1 MSEEAFPMMAY
12 SPEGQR
18 PGSRK
23 ALSLGGSRE
32 RSGRGE
38 FFTRSRMIGT
48 TFLNL
53 SNADAASKS
62 QKPHFTSRQSCG
74 GYRVKKLGASPS
86 SRPLRRPAAALC
98 CPLLPSAALRCLS
111 RCPSAAFARHTVAT
125 LNRQCLSFTI
135 SEFHSLLVHFIRAE
149 IRTIRPHDCSM
160 VRNYM

>member
-1 MSEEAFPMMAY
+1 MAHTEPTHYRFAMSEEAFPMMAP

-18 PGSRK
+18 LVSRK

-48 TFLNL
+48 THSKARNVC
-53 SNADAASKS
+53 SVSARYHASSFKAIMRGVPREKARS
-62 QKPHFTSRQSCG
+62 EPVGS
-74 GYRVKKLGASPS
+74 AP
-86 SRPLRRPAAALC
+86 PAPRR
-98 CPLLPSAALRCLS
+98 CPLL
-111 RCPSAAFARHTVAT
+111 PSAAFARHTVAT
-125 LNRQCLSFTI
+125 LNWQCLSFTI

>member
-1 MSEEAFPMMAY
+1 MAHTQPTHCRFAMSEEAFPMMAY

-18 PGSRK
+18 PVSRK

-86 SRPLRRPAAALC
+86 SRPLRRPAAA
-98 CPLLPSAALRCLS
+98 
-111 RCPSAAFARHTVAT
+111 FARHTVAT
-125 LNRQCLSFTI
+125 LNWQCLSFTI